1 MQTRTTRVQTQRAS
15 ALTSPSLQVK
25 NRPEPLLTPFANGLT
40 PDARLRPHLRK
51 LPRQRNRRA
60 IALSTPAPLA
70 QAVLP
75 ETDAFAAFVQAQR
88 APLYAFLRARCNSAE
103 DAEDIAQDCMER
115 LMRYRSHAE
124 DELRLLL
131 YRIARNRLADLGR
144 AAPAA
149 LHQPLAEH
157 DVSEAPSPTPSP
169 LRQAESRQMLNTLRQ
184 ALLKLP
190 ERCREAYL
198 LNRINGMSYSQ
209 IAHHRGI
216 TAKTVEKQIARA
228 LQGLRRELGS
238 DAFSM
243 DGDGR

>member
-1 MQTRTTRVQTQRAS
+1 M
-15 ALTSPSLQVK
+15 K

-131 YRIARNRLADLGR
+131 YRIARNRLADRGR
-144 AAPAA
+144 SPHAAPH
-149 LHQPLAEH
+149 LPLAEQ
-157 DVSEAPSPTPSP
+157 DLPSEAPFSTPGP
-169 LRQAESRQMLNTLRQ
+169 LRQAESGQMLNTLRQ

-209 IAHHRGI
+209 IARHRGI
-216 TAKTVEKQIARA
+216 TAKTVEKHVARA
-228 LQGLRRELGS
+228 LQGLRRELGA
-238 DAFSM
+238 DAFGM
-243 DGDGR
+243 GGDE

>member
-1 MQTRTTRVQTQRAS
+1 M
-15 ALTSPSLQVK
+15 P
-25 NRPEPLLTPFANGLT
+25 G
-40 PDARLRPHLRK
+40 
-51 LPRQRNRRA
+51 
-60 IALSTPAPLA
+60 
-70 QAVLP
+70 
-75 ETDAFAAFVQAQR
+75 TDAFAGFVQAQR
-88 APLYAFLRARCNSAE
+88 SPLCAFLRARGTSPE

-115 LMRYRSHAE
+115 LMRYRGHAE

-144 AAPAA
+144 SAHAGPH
-149 LHQPLAEH
+149 LPLAEH
-157 DVSEAPSPTPSP
+157 DVPSDTSSSTPGP

-198 LNRINGMSYSQ
+198 LNRISGMSYSQ
-209 IAHHRGI
+209 IARHRGI

-238 DAFSM
+238 DAFNM
-243 DGDGR
+243 DVDGR

>member
-1 MQTRTTRVQTQRAS
+1 M
-15 ALTSPSLQVK
+15 P
-25 NRPEPLLTPFANGLT
+25 G
-40 PDARLRPHLRK
+40 
-51 LPRQRNRRA
+51 
-60 IALSTPAPLA
+60 
-70 QAVLP
+70 
-75 ETDAFAAFVQAQR
+75 TDAFAGFVQAQR
-88 APLYAFLRARCNSAE
+88 SPLCAFLRARGTSPE

-115 LMRYRSHAE
+115 LMRYRGHAE

-144 AAPAA
+144 SAHAGPH
-149 LHQPLAEH
+149 LPLAEH
-157 DVSEAPSPTPSP
+157 DVPADTASSTPGP

-198 LNRINGMSYSQ
+198 LNRISGMSYSQ
-209 IAHHRGI
+209 IARHRGI

-238 DAFSM
+238 DAFNM
-243 DGDGR
+243 DVDGR